1 MKKNNLIQAW
11 PFHSQLPS
19 AFVGASPRDCPQS
32 NPRDCKATNNKQKA
46 TELCLIFKIKINL
59 KRLAA
64 SSAKPLAQIVEAA
77 SSRFAVTQNK
87 NKTSKRYI
95 SC

>member
-11 PFHSQLPS
+11 PFHSPLSS
-19 AFVGASPRDCPQS
+19 AFVGAI
-32 NPRDCKATNNKQKA
+32 PRDCKATNNKQKA
-46 TELCLIFKIKINL
+46 TKLCFNFKTI
-59 KRLAA
+59 AA

-87 NKTSKRYI
+87 NKTSKRNI

>member
-1 MKKNNLIQAW
+1 MKKNNLIQAR
-11 PFHSQLPS
+11 PFQNQISS
-19 AFVGASPRDCPQS
+19 AFVGAI
-32 NPRDCKATNNKQKA
+32 PRDCKATNNKQKA
-46 TELCLIFKIKINL
+46 TELCLIFKTI
-59 KRLAA
+59 AA

-87 NKTSKRYI
+87 NKTSKRNI